1 MDPMSAASGEGRAK
15 TLPQLSPMDI
25 KTSMRSCPAFTS
37 LIISEIHHL
46 HLFRFVSP
54 NIVMSH
60 PLQKIVYT
68 GTFISTPKLDTL
80 DIAEH
85 QAVGVDEDGVIRHKS
100 DLSPDG
106 SRHDQ
111 DNLEIKVKAIA
122 VAWGWGEEGWKWVQ
136 GGKEGQSWWFPGFV
150 GECFRI

>member
-1 MDPMSAASGEGRAK
+1 
-15 TLPQLSPMDI
+15 
-25 KTSMRSCPAFTS
+25 
-37 LIISEIHHL
+37 
-46 HLFRFVSP
+46 
-54 NIVMSH
+54 MSH
-60 PLQKIVYT
+60 PLQKIIYT

-100 DLSPDG
+100 DLPPDG

-111 DNLEIKVKAIA
+111 DDLEIKVKAIA

-150 GECFRI
+150 GECFRM